1 LAGRTF
7 ADFEI
12 LDELGAGGMG
22 VVYRA
27 MDKRLGRTVALKF
40 LLPIAN
46 LDAES
51 RARFL
56 REARAASALDHPNVG
71 TIHGILD
78 GPEGEPCIVMAYYEG
93 ETLSRRIKRGPL
105 PAPQAVRI
113 ALQIADGLA
122 AAHDKGIVHRDIK
135 PSNVMIG
142 SSGLVK
148 VLDFGLAK
156 VADVE
161 QTLTKPDTIVGT
173 AQYMAPE
180 QVRGDV
186 VDHRVDIW
194 ATGAILY
201 EMLTGEPPFYAP
213 DTYAMLYA
221 VVEKATPSLGDVDP
235 AVERV
240 VMKALAKKPEQRYA
254 TMRDFADDLRR
265 AAAIDSSVGD
275 APTTAF
281 VKAPPAS
288 RPSQKVAATTRR
300 RTVLIASASL
310 LVVVA
315 AVVALWFWRDPERE
329 TVAILPFTTAA
340 DASAAALADG
350 FAEALSGRI
359 AQLEELKESFTLIP
373 TADVIA
379 KNVTNAREAQ
389 GQLGATVTVSGVLTR
404 EGGTALRLDLH
415 VADLHRKQPFNVTLR
430 DAKGDIRA
438 LEDRAAVEL
447 SSALDIGSGSRTSQ
461 AEAVSA
467 EGYEEYL
474 RGLGY
479 LQRWDKPGN
488 LDRAL
493 AAFGNAV
500 RSDAKFARAYVGL
513 AEASRAKYRMERD
526 PANLQHALNYAQQA
540 AQLDP
545 KLADAHVALG
555 RLHQE
560 SMQRD
565 LAVLEFQKA
574 IELQPR
580 GAAAL
585 LGMARV
591 YEDLGRL
598 KEAEN
603 AYRRAVALNPFSWT
617 AHNVLAGFY
626 YRQRRYED
634 AEAQYRRTVEL
645 TPDNAP
651 AISNLAAVLL
661 RQKKTRE
668 AREMLERSLAVAP
681 TYQAYVNLG
690 NIYYGEGEFSRAAA
704 TYDKALQ
711 MNSRDFR
718 IWGTRAHALR
728 LAGAP
733 ETQVTEGY
741 RRALVLGEESL
752 RVNARDAKTLSL
764 MGLYNACVGD
774 RSAAVSRLEAALV
787 EGGSNADVLLDVT
800 TAYELL
806 GDRENAAKWGLR
818 ALQAGV
824 PWGEFSQDRD
834 LRRLVQSGAVR
845 APK

>member
-1 LAGRTF
+1 
-7 ADFEI
+7 
-12 LDELGAGGMG
+12 MG

-27 MDKRLGRTVALKF
+27 VDKRLGRTVALKF
-40 LLPIAN
+40 LLPIAD

-71 TIHGILD
+71 TIHGIVD

-105 PAPQAVRI
+105 PMHQALRI

-142 SSGLVK
+142 SNGIVK

-156 VADVE
+156 VADVD
-161 QTLTKPDTIVGT
+161 QTLTKPDTILGT
-173 AQYMAPE
+173 AQYMSPE

-186 VDHRVDIW
+186 VDQRADIW

-221 VVEKATPSLGDVDP
+221 VVEKATPPLGDVDP
-235 AVERV
+235 EVERV
-240 VMKALAKKPEQRYA
+240 VLTALAKKPEQRYQS
-254 TMRDFADDLRR
+254 MREFADDLRR
-265 AAAIDSSVGD
+265 AAAIEAPVGE
-275 APTTAF
+275 APT
-281 VKAPPAS
+281 APVNPALLRSSPS
-288 RPSQKVAATTRR
+288 RHARSQRRWKLSIVSAA
-300 RTVLIASASL
+300 
-310 LVVVA
+310 VA
-315 AVVALWFWRDPERE
+315 AVLLAAAAAGWWFWRGTGGDAERE
-329 TVAILPFTTAA
+329 VVAILPFTTAA

-359 AQLEELKESFTLIP
+359 AQLEELKESLTLIP

-379 KNVTNAREAQ
+379 KNVTNPREAR
-389 GQLGATVTVSGVLTR
+389 GQLGATVAVSGVLTR
-404 EGGTALRLDLH
+404 EGATALRLDLQL
-415 VADLHRKQPFNVTLR
+415 VDVDRKQPFNVTLR
-430 DAKGDIRA
+430 DDKGDIRA

-447 SSALDIGSGSRTSQ
+447 SSALDIRGGSGTSGGIP
-461 AEAVSA
+461 VSA
-467 EGYEEYL
+467 EAYEEYL

-479 LQRWDKPGN
+479 LQRWDKSGN

-493 AAFGNAV
+493 TMFGNAS
-500 RSDAKFARAYVGL
+500 RSDPKFAPAYVGL
-513 AEASRAKYRMERD
+513 AEASQAKYRIERD
-526 PANLQHALNYAQQA
+526 PANLQHALNYARQA
-540 AQLDP
+540 ADLDP
-545 KLADAHVALG
+545 KLADAHVVLG
-555 RLHQE
+555 RLHQQ

-574 IELQPR
+574 LELRPR
-580 GAAAL
+580 SAAAL

-591 YEDLGRL
+591 YEDLGRVT
-598 KEAEN
+598 EAEN
-603 AYRRAVALNPFSWT
+603 AYRRAVALNPFSWS

-626 YRQRRYED
+626 YRQRRLEE

-651 AISNLAAVLL
+651 AIGNLAAVLL

-668 AREMLERSLAVAP
+668 AREMLQRSIAAGP
-681 TYQAYVNLG
+681 TAQAYVHLG
-690 NIYYGEGEFSRAAA
+690 NIHYGEGEFSKAAA
-704 TYDKALQ
+704 AYEKALQ

-728 LAGAP
+728 LANAP
-733 ETQVTEGY
+733 SSQVMEGY
-741 RRALVLGEESL
+741 RRAITLGEEAL
-752 RVNARDAKTLSL
+752 RVNSRDAKTLSL
-764 MGLYNACVGD
+764 IGLYNACVGD
-774 RSAAVSRLEAALV
+774 RSAALPRLEAALV
-787 EGGSNADVLLDVT
+787 EGGSNSDVLLDVA

-806 GDRENAAKWGLR
+806 GDRGNAAKWGVR

-824 PWGEFSQDRD
+824 PWEEFAKDRD
-834 LRRLVQSGAVR
+834 LRGLVQSGAVR